1 MTKATRR
8 LTWALEAL
16 WKRSDLVQPPTP
28 ETGHLI
34 GSIKW

>member
-1 MTKATRR
+1 MTKTARR

-16 WKRSDLVQPPTP
+16 WKRSDLRRSQTP
-28 ETGHLI
+28 EAGQLI